1 VRFNDDES
9 EMLAGMTMGE
19 FADLVESRVQAKSAS

>member
-1 VRFNDDES
+1 
-9 EMLAGMTMGE
+9 MLAGMTMGE